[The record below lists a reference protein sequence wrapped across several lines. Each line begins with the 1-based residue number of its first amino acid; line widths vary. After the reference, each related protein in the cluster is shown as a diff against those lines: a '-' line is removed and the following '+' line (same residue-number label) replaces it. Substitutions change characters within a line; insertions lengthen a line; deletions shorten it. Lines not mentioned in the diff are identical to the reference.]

1 METPGGMG
9 IGEGRDNNCLSP
21 LEKRYKLSFSK
32 RKRRDSVGDR
42 AGKKLVVLWTSGEK
56 MTAMNMVMLYCLNS
70 KLKGWWNDV
79 TLLVWGASTGL
90 LAEDGEV
97 QAYLRTL
104 QEAGVE
110 VIACKKCAEN
120 IGAVEKLESLGVK
133 VFYTG
138 QYLTETLQS
147 GHKILSV

>member
-1 METPGGMG
+1 ME
-9 IGEGRDNNCLSP
+9 DH
-21 LEKRYKLSFSK
+21 
-32 RKRRDSVGDR
+32 

-56 MTAMNMVMLYCLNS
+56 ITAMNMVMLYCLNS
-70 KLKGWWNDV
+70 KLKGWWDEV

-90 LAEDGEV
+90 LAEDGEI
-97 QAYLRTL
+97 QTYLSTL

-120 IGAVEKLESLGVK
+120 LGAAEKLENLDVK

-138 QYLTETLQS
+138 QYLTEKIQS